1 LFRNYSSFVIE
12 NLRKLPSSKIITN
25 FEELLH
31 EEDSILDVWKLPFNK
46 SSSNLTF
53 MLISNGELVVIESF
67 KNMDG
72 IVEHKKQSYKIANQ
86 LDNAKFYADKYFKE
100 KKVYIFSD

>member
-1 LFRNYSSFVIE
+1 
-12 NLRKLPSSKIITN
+12 
-25 FEELLH
+25 
-31 EEDSILDVWKLPFNK
+31 
-46 SSSNLTF
+46 